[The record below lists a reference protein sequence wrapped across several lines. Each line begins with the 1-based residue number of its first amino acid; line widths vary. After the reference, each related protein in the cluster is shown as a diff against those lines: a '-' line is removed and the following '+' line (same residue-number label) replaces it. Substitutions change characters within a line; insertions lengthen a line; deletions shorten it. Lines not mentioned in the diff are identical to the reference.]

1 MRYAYHVTRAV
12 ENRAAL
18 DAPALDEL
26 ERITARQQTL
36 EQVLR
41 WAAAHAPPLEIA
53 EVIAQDEFCNDVVI
67 AFGARWLVYDT
78 T

>member
-1 MRYAYHVTRAV
+1 MSRAV

-18 DAPALDEL
+18 EAGPLGEL
-26 ERITARQQTL
+26 ERVTARHQSL

-53 EVIAQDEFCNDVVI
+53 EVIAQDEFTSDVVL
-67 AFGARWLVYDT
+67 AFGARWLVYDAT
-78 T
+78 